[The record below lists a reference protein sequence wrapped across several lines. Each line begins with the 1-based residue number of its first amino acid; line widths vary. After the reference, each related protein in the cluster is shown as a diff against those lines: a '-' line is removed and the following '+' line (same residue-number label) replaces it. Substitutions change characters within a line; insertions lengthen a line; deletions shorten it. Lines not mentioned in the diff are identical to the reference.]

1 MNHVIKILDI
11 MGDALVG
18 AVNFHRV
25 DYTNPGSSYSKT
37 TGSPE
42 YTLPEEN
49 RSKKTSGSSK
59 EG

>member
-1 MNHVIKILDI
+1 
-11 MGDALVG
+11 LVG
-18 AVNFHRV
+18 VVNLRRM
-25 DYTNPGSSYSKT
+25 DYSNPGSSYLKT
-37 TGSPE
+37 IGSPE